1 LIGGGVLSRADAAA
15 LMEQIMAGAL
25 SSAQIAAVAVA
36 LRLRGETA
44 DEIAG
49 LADAMR
55 RQAVFVPDPPPDC
68 VDTCGTGGDGLRTF
82 NISTVAAL
90 VAAGAGVTVAKH
102 GNRAATSRAGSADL
116 LEALGLQLELAPARE
131 AQALHTLGIAFLFA
145 RAHHPALRHAAAA
158 RDELGVRTVFNLL
171 GPLTNPAGARV
182 QLMGVFPGIALDMVA
197 AVLRE
202 LGSMRALVVRGQDG
216 MDEIT
221 LTGPT
226 DVAELRD
233 GAIRKYT
240 LTPEALGLA
249 RCRADDLS
257 GGTAAENAAIARA
270 ILDGADGPRADIVAL
285 NAGAVIYLAGRAA
298 TIADGIAAAR
308 RALHSGAARAMLERL
323 IAFYAAP

>member
-1 LIGGGVLSRADAAA
+1 LIGGGVLARADAAA

-25 SSAQIAAVAVA
+25 TTAQIAAVAVA

-44 DEIAG
+44 GEIAG

-55 RQAVFVPDPPPDC
+55 RHAVAVPDPPPDC

-82 NISTVAAL
+82 NISTLAAL

-145 RAHHPALRHAAAA
+145 RAHHPALKHAAAA
-158 RDELGVRTVFNLL
+158 RDELGVRTVFNML
-171 GPLTNPAGARV
+171 GPLTNPAGAQI

-197 AVLRE
+197 TVLHE
-202 LGSMRALVVRGQDG
+202 LGSVRALVVRGQDG

-221 LTGPT
+221 LVGPT

-233 GAIRKYT
+233 GTIRRYT
-240 LTPEALGLA
+240 LTPEELGLT
-249 RCRADDLS
+249 RCRADDLF
-257 GGTAAENAAIARA
+257 GGSADENAAIARA
-270 ILDGADGPRADIVAL
+270 ILDGVAGPRADIVAL

-298 TIADGIAAAR
+298 TIKDGIAIAR
-308 RALHSGAARAMLERL
+308 HALHSGAARAKLERL